1 MALTNLLVTNL
12 DAVPPDEPH
21 DYTAYVI
28 SSGYGWQ
35 RNDLDDESSGRTL
48 DGVAHR
54 KIVAEKRVLNIKMR
68 RMDDAIF
75 KQLCA
80 DLKPATSKWT
90 YVEPAEPTNLTNST
104 KVGRFYNSQATG
116 TLVFGDGSTNKLYWD
131 EVQFQLTE
139 V

>member
-12 DAVPPDEPH
+12 DAVPADPH
-21 DYTAYVI
+21 DYTAYVV
-28 SSGYGWQ
+28 STGYGWQ

-48 DGVAHR
+48 DGIMHR
-54 KIVAEKRVLNIKMR
+54 SRIAQKRVLQIKMR
-68 RMDDAIF
+68 RMDNATY
-75 KQLCA
+75 KQLLA
-80 DLKPATSKWT
+80 DLKPLTSKWT

-116 TLVFGDGSTNKLYWD
+116 TLVFGDSGTNTLYWD
-131 EVQFQLTE
+131 EIQFQLTE